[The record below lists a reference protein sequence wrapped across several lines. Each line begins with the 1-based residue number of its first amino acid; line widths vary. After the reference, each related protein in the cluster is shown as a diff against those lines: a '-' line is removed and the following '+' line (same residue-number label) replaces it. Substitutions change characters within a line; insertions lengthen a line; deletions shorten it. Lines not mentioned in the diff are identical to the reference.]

1 MDTDVIVI
9 GAGLAG
15 LRAARE
21 LGAAGHDVVVLEA
34 ADRVGGRV
42 ATDEVDGFLVDRGF
56 QLLNPRYGE
65 VRAAV
70 DVPALQVQEFGRGV
84 AVRTSRKLT
93 VLADPTRHPGTAMK
107 ALGSPYLRP
116 SPLARLTAWASGS
129 RKPEDDEPLAASL
142 DGAGCTGPLRD
153 LTEVFLSGVLAD
165 TRGETSTAFARSLIG
180 WFLKGTPGLP
190 ADGMRVLPAQLAAG
204 LDIRLGR
211 RVETVDR
218 IPDGVEVTAAGA
230 RLTAR
235 AAVLAVDP
243 VDLRTLVEAPVEP
256 MRGLETWWFATDRQP
271 TDLTFI
277 LVDPERRGPLANSV
291 VVSNVAPRYAP
302 AGQHLVQ
309 CSLVKDGTA
318 TTEADV
324 RAHAAVLYGVP
335 TTDWQV
341 VAHHDI
347 PRALP
352 AMPPGVEHPQ
362 IDLGGGV
369 FLAGDHCEGA
379 SIQGALLSGRHTAS
393 AVAASLAGGQ

>member
-15 LRAARE
+15 LRAARQ
-21 LGAAGHDVVVLEA
+21 LIAAGHAVVVLEA

-56 QLLNPRYGE
+56 QLLNPRYSE
-65 VRAAV
+65 VRASV
-70 DVPALQVQEFGRGV
+70 DLPALDLREFGRGV

-93 VLADPTRHPGTAMK
+93 VLADPTKHPGTALK

-116 SPLARLTAWASGS
+116 TPLAKLTSWASGS
-129 RKPEDDEPLAASL
+129 RSIEDDEALADSL
-142 DGAGCTGPLRD
+142 DRSGCTGALRD

-165 TRGETSTAFARSLIG
+165 PRGESSTAFTRSLVG

-190 ADGMRVLPAQLAAG
+190 ADGMRALPAQLAAG
-204 LDIRLGR
+204 VDVRLGR
-211 RVETVDR
+211 RAETVSR
-218 IPDGVEVTAAGA
+218 TSDGVEVASAGE
-230 RLTAR
+230 RLTGR

-243 VDLRTLVEAPVEP
+243 VDLRSLVEAPVSP
-256 MRGLETWWFATDRQP
+256 MRGLETWWFASDQQP
-271 TDLTFI
+271 TDLTF
-277 LVDPERRGPLANSV
+277 LHVDPERHGPVVNSV
-291 VVSNVAPRYAP
+291 VVSNVAARYAP
-302 AGQHLVQ
+302 AGKHLVA

-318 TTEADV
+318 PTEADV
-324 RAHAAVLYGVP
+324 RAHAGIIYGVP
-335 TTDWQV
+335 TADWQV

-352 AMPPGVEHPQ
+352 AMAPGVEHPD
-362 IDLGGGV
+362 IDLGGGM

-379 SIQGALLSGRHTAS
+379 SIQGALLSGRHTAE
-393 AVAASLAGGQ
+393 AVDTFLQGR